1 MGFKISQKNFL
12 ENLRLQTKFEKE
24 YDPEYEGR

>member
-1 MGFKISQKNFL
+1 LDFTISEGNFL
-12 ENLRLQTKFEKE
+12 ENIRLQTKFEKD